1 MYIIDI
7 AVAGSIVK
15 LLCRSRHWQFCK
27 RDICFTPIAAPA
39 ADLSSSKITNTMV
52 SNMICGW
59 KNCHTITL
67 ANNSI
72 GDEAARQ
79 LCQAFYSMSQPA
91 LSQLSLAYNFLTDA
105 SAGDLATLITSCA
118 SLDALDVEGNMLSV
132 KGIKGLAC
140 ATAQS
145 RISSLHLSH
154 NTGDPA
160 RLAGSIWETAFI
172 SGRLKTLEIAQHFP
186 EQAQVRT
193 CQQ

>member
-1 MYIIDI
+1 
-7 AVAGSIVK
+7 
-15 LLCRSRHWQFCK
+15 
-27 RDICFTPIAAPA
+27 
-39 ADLSSSKITNTMV
+39 MV

-59 KNCHTITL
+59 KTCHTITL

-79 LCQAFYSMSQPA
+79 LCQAFSSMPQPA

-105 SAGDLATLITSCA
+105 SADDLATLITSCT

-132 KGIKGLAC
+132 KGIKGLAY
-140 ATAQS
+140 ATSQS
-145 RISSLHLSH
+145 RISALHLSH

-160 RLAGSIWETAFI
+160 RLAGSTWEAAFV

-186 EQAQVRT
+186 EQAQVRI
-193 CQQ
+193 CQQCLLLSAILPVLLRILLVHARSLNVHVVMGYAATKLTL